1 MASASLRDEVSA
13 CALFA
18 SVSVCVCF
26 CQEVLEEAK
35 TLWDKLMAAKSAS
48 VGPQAPS
55 RKGAGTKATGKGQ
68 GGKRAAETPAGPF
81 AFVYAFPPLWLF
93 MVTVA
98 RRRGEEQA
106 SRWQGLQQGR

>member
-55 RKGAGTKATGKGQ
+55 RKGAGTNAPGKRQ
-68 GGKRAAETPAGPF
+68 GGKRAAETPAGSF
-81 AFVYAFPPLWLF
+81 ISLMRFPPH
-93 MVTVA
+93 VVYGH
-98 RRRGEEQA
+98 RC
-106 SRWQGLQQGR
+106 